1 MKITKDTMKL
11 IIVSEALLKFKIKIL
26 TQQLKS
32 QSYKDF
38 ENIMKEFDETLSKL
52 ELVTEKSKK
61 QEIDYDKEIEEIF
74 GAVASPQAKQLV
86 DGEADCDAFIN
97 KRFNEVV

>member
-1 MKITKDTMKL
+1 MDNTTLKL
-11 IIVSEALLKFKIKIL
+11 MSIQIFLLKLHKSFVDDYVAEIISLETFRDSNSKLNNIDEKLSKIID
-26 TQQLKS
+26 KS
-32 QSYKDF
+32 KTETLD
-38 ENIMKEFDETLSKL
+38 FDEEVNK
-52 ELVTEKSKK
+52 
-61 QEIDYDKEIEEIF
+61 IF